1 MEYVHGEGEII
12 ESTTMKEKLKEKLL
26 KKYSKE
32 DRGAFVF
39 CYLLL
44 ALPLLQF
51 LIFWLY
57 VNGNSIVLAFK
68 DGTGAWTLDNFKV
81 LFSSLAKKD
90 TDPYGWFV
98 GPILGRTVLLWFVV
112 NVVCTPALVL
122 STYVLYKKIPG
133 HYFFRV
139 VFAVPV
145 ILGAIVWTS
154 LMRALVDVN
163 GPILAIA
170 KGLGMELSA
179 ETQRGLL
186 LNEKTAFFT
195 IVIITVIPNLVGCNI
210 VLTGA
215 YTRIPPEIFE
225 SGKIDGVGFLRE
237 FITIAVPLVWPTLV
251 VQFIGILSLIF
262 TTDGNVFL
270 YTMGAK
276 ETGTMGF
283 YIYYM
288 TYRIATTSSADGVN
302 AFGYPAAV
310 GLFLTLITLPVV
322 LLGRRFLERAFEP
335 VEY

>member
-1 MEYVHGEGEII
+1 MK
-12 ESTTMKEKLKEKLL
+12 TAFKEKWL
-26 KKYSKE
+26 KKYNKE

-39 CYLLL
+39 CYLLI

-57 VNGNSIVLAFK
+57 VNGNSILLAFK
-68 DGTGAWTLDNFKV
+68 DHTGAWTLDNFRT
-81 LFSSLAKKD
+81 LFRALFKLD
-90 TDPYGWFV
+90 TDPYGWYV
-98 GPILGRTVLLWFVV
+98 GPILGRTVLMWFVV

-133 HYFFRV
+133 HYAFRV
-139 VFAVPV
+139 IFAIPV

-154 LMRALVDVN
+154 LMRSLVEAN
-163 GPILAIA
+163 GPILAF
-170 KGLGMELSA
+170 A
-179 ETQRGLL
+179 EMLNIQIPEEIKQGLL
-186 LNEKTAFFT
+186 LTEKSAFPT
-195 IVIITVIPNLVGCNI
+195 LLIITVIPNLVGCNI

-225 SGKIDGVGFLRE
+225 SGKIDGVGFMRE
-237 FITIAVPLVWPTLV
+237 FLTIAVPLVWPTLV
-251 VQFIGILSLIF
+251 VQFIGILSLVF

-270 YTMGAK
+270 YTQGQN

-288 TYRIATTSSADGVN
+288 TLRISESAGEGAN

-322 LLGRRFLERAFEP
+322 LFGRKFLEKAFEP